1 MNIAIIPARKKS
13 VRIKNKNIKIFMGKP
28 IIYWSIKAAFQ
39 TKIFDKVIVST
50 EDKKISKIA
59 KNCGAEIPFYRPRHL
74 ADGKTEIID
83 VVKHSIKW
91 FKKNNIK
98 IENVCCIFATAPL
111 LNYKNIIKAFNIL
124 KKNDCDFV
132 FPATINSKYLTIS
145 FYLKKNKMKMI
156 NDNFYHFRSQ
166 DLPSTYHDAGQFYW
180 GKTRT
185 WMKKKRIFA
194 ANSKI
199 LKIPS
204 NESVDINTLQDWKQ
218 AKLLINKK

>member
-132 FPATINSKYLTIS
+132 FPATINSKYLTRS
-145 FYLKKNKMKMI
+145 FYLKKNKIKMI

>member
-1 MNIAIIPARKKS
+1 MNIAIIPARRKS
-13 VRIKNKNIKIFMGKP
+13 IRIKNKNIKVFMGKP

-39 TKIFDKVIVST
+39 TKLFDKVIVST

-132 FPATINSKYLTIS
+132 FPATINSKYLTRS

>member
-132 FPATINSKYLTIS
+132 FPATINSKYLTRS